1 MLHYTPGQTFYYQ
14 LSAAIDAQD
23 LGTLASMYHPDAVS
37 VSMSTGQ
44 VVQGREAVLDSYRH
58 AFQIGGAIS
67 ARSVENFVETADAIC
82 VESTLTTSRSIRVQT
97 YDVYLLQSGMVR
109 QHVGGFINPRPPV
122 GQGHGSGLTQTS
134 GGAFYQRYCAA
145 VEAGDF
151 ATYASL
157 HHPDAVYLN
166 CITNVSSR
174 GREAIVGMISQATQN
189 GGYVRRTAIESFAE
203 APGIVCAETTQ
214 AARRVTDV
222 GTVQVDALMY
232 EVFLLRAGQIV
243 LGVGGSISPRG
254 PELRR
259 SIDEQVARLIKV
271 KGERLRM
278 IWEAT
283 HPGRWSP
290 WPL

>member
-1 MLHYTPGQTFYYQ
+1 MLQYTPGQTFYYQ

-23 LGTLASMYHPDAVS
+23 LGALASMYHPDAVS
-37 VSMSTGQ
+37 VSMSTGE
-44 VVQGREAVLDSYRH
+44 VVRGREAILDSYRR

-82 VESTLTTSRSIRVQT
+82 VESALTTSRSIRVQT
-97 YDVYLLQSGMVR
+97 YDVYLLQSGVVR

-134 GGAFYQRYCAA
+134 GGAFYQRYRAA

-157 HHPDAVYLN
+157 HQPDAVYLN
-166 CITNVSSR
+166 CITNVSSQ
-174 GREAIVGMISQATQN
+174 GRDAIVATLMQATRN
-189 GGYVRRTAIESFAE
+189 GGYVRQTAIESFAE
-203 APGIVCAETTQ
+203 APGIICAEITQ
-214 AARRVTDV
+214 AARRATDV
-222 GTVQVDALMY
+222 GTVQVDALTY
-232 EVFLLRAGQIV
+232 QVLLLRAGKIV

-254 PELRR
+254 PELRQ
-259 SIDEQVARLIKV
+259 SVDEQVAQLIRA
-271 KGERLRM
+271 KGDRLRM